1 MKREW
6 WHSLTVYQIYTRSF
20 CDSNGD
26 GIGDF
31 GGILQKLDYLQ
42 ELGVGAIWLSPFN
55 DSPNYDNG
63 YDVSGYYKVMEEA
76 GTMEELE
83 ELIAACEKREIVVMM
98 DLVLNHSS
106 HLHPWFLEA
115 RKDRNSKYHDFYIW
129 KEGTKEQPPEGGG
142 AFFGGSTWEW
152 VPEVQEYYYH
162 SFSVMQPD
170 LNWKNPSLR
179 KELYRMIQFWMDKG
193 IRGFRLDAID
203 NIVKDGHGGNDT
215 HSEQI
220 HTYLMEMNQ
229 NTYGKSEQILTVG
242 ETGGATVE
250 MAQQYSDPESQELSM
265 IFQFELM
272 GIDGIRSGNWDPK
285 PYTLPQL
292 KQIFEKWQ
300 TGLEEKENICS
311 QIQEKYKGIR
321 YISKTERISILLLA
335 GYLSVKD
342 TAFQIWNDLKEDAPR
357 AVGWCSGAWTAD
369 CLYEKAEKLRNCCV
383 LAFHM
388 DPPELFCAD
397 EKETE
402 EEKAYHFREQKERRE
417 EICRLVSN
425 GKKQETLQTMKDYF
439 QKLKGLAP
447 KTFAGEVYNLYMYLW
462 NRLVLSDELL
472 ENWMEAEKILRENEI
487 FEANNS
493 YQMREKMKQYLERML
508 AFFEEQNQNPNYY
521 AVYQVKTYLQ
531 EHCSESADIEKL
543 AAEVGLSPNYL
554 RSLFKEA
561 TGKTILEYNTE
572 MRLQRAAELLK
583 NKKNKV
589 REVSLAVG
597 YENVSYF
604 GVVFQKRFGVTPNE
618 YRKMV

>member
-63 YDVSGYYKVMEEA
+63 YDVSDYYKVMEEA

-203 NIVKDGHGGNDT
+203 NIVKDGHGGMILIR
-215 HSEQI
+215 SRFI
-220 HTYLMEMNQ
+220 HT
-229 NTYGKSEQILTVG
+229 
-242 ETGGATVE
+242 
-250 MAQQYSDPESQELSM
+250 
-265 IFQFELM
+265 
-272 GIDGIRSGNWDPK
+272 
-285 PYTLPQL
+285 
-292 KQIFEKWQ
+292 
-300 TGLEEKENICS
+300 
-311 QIQEKYKGIR
+311 
-321 YISKTERISILLLA
+321 
-335 GYLSVKD
+335 
-342 TAFQIWNDLKEDAPR
+342 
-357 AVGWCSGAWTAD
+357 
-369 CLYEKAEKLRNCCV
+369 
-383 LAFHM
+383 
-388 DPPELFCAD
+388 
-397 EKETE
+397 
-402 EEKAYHFREQKERRE
+402 
-417 EICRLVSN
+417 
-425 GKKQETLQTMKDYF
+425 
-439 QKLKGLAP
+439 
-447 KTFAGEVYNLYMYLW
+447 
-462 NRLVLSDELL
+462 
-472 ENWMEAEKILRENEI
+472 
-487 FEANNS
+487 
-493 YQMREKMKQYLERML
+493 
-508 AFFEEQNQNPNYY
+508 
-521 AVYQVKTYLQ
+521 
-531 EHCSESADIEKL
+531 
-543 AAEVGLSPNYL
+543 
-554 RSLFKEA
+554 
-561 TGKTILEYNTE
+561 
-572 MRLQRAAELLK
+572 
-583 NKKNKV
+583 
-589 REVSLAVG
+589 
-597 YENVSYF
+597 
-604 GVVFQKRFGVTPNE
+604 
-618 YRKMV
+618 

>member
-63 YDVSGYYKVMEEA
+63 YDVSDYYKVMEEA

-300 TGLEEKENICS
+300 TGLEEKGWNSLFWGNHDFPRVVSRFGNDREPYREKSAKMLAICLHMM
-311 QIQEKYKGIR
+311 QGTP
-321 YISKTERISILLLA
+321 YIYQGE
-335 GYLSVKD
+335 
-342 TAFQIWNDLKEDAPR
+342 
-357 AVGWCSGAWTAD
+357 
-369 CLYEKAEKLRNCCV
+369 
-383 LAFHM
+383 
-388 DPPELFCAD
+388 ELGMTNVPFNSLD
-397 EKETE
+397 DYRDIET
-402 EEKAYHFREQKERRE
+402 F
-417 EICRLVSN
+417 
-425 GKKQETLQTMKDYF
+425 
-439 QKLKGLAP
+439 
-447 KTFAGEVYNLYMYLW
+447 
-462 NRLVLSDELL
+462 
-472 ENWMEAEKILRENEI
+472 
-487 FEANNS
+487 NS
-493 YQMREKMKQYLERML
+493 YKQLVEIEKSVSHEDMLRYMRKSSRDNARTPMQWNKEKNAGFSEHIPWIMM
-508 AFFEEQNQNPNYY
+508 NPNYQTINAEAEMKDTNSIFHTYQKLIQLRKEYEIITLGKYELIMKNDENIY
-521 AVYQVKTYLQ
+521 AYKRLYQDEELYVYCNFTDK
-531 EHCSESADIEKL
+531 
-543 AAEVGLSPNYL
+543 
-554 RSLFKEA
+554 
-561 TGKTILEYNTE
+561 
-572 MRLQRAAELLK
+572 
-583 NKKNKV
+583 
-589 REVSLAVG
+589 EVSYDASILNNEKVLIQNYNQHQKG
-597 YENVSYF
+597 ILKPYESI
-604 GVVFQKRFGVTPNE
+604 VFYQKSRA
-618 YRKMV
+618 

>member
-63 YDVSGYYKVMEEA
+63 YDVSDYYKVMEEA

-300 TGLEEKENICS
+300 TGLEEKGWNSLFWGNHDFPRVISRFGNDREPYREKSAKMLAICLHMM
-311 QIQEKYKGIR
+311 QGTP
-321 YISKTERISILLLA
+321 YIYQGE
-335 GYLSVKD
+335 
-342 TAFQIWNDLKEDAPR
+342 
-357 AVGWCSGAWTAD
+357 
-369 CLYEKAEKLRNCCV
+369 
-383 LAFHM
+383 
-388 DPPELFCAD
+388 ELGMTNVPFNSLD
-397 EKETE
+397 DYRDIET
-402 EEKAYHFREQKERRE
+402 F
-417 EICRLVSN
+417 
-425 GKKQETLQTMKDYF
+425 
-439 QKLKGLAP
+439 
-447 KTFAGEVYNLYMYLW
+447 
-462 NRLVLSDELL
+462 
-472 ENWMEAEKILRENEI
+472 
-487 FEANNS
+487 NS
-493 YQMREKMKQYLERML
+493 YKQLVEIEKSVSHEDMLRYMRKSSRDNARTPMQWNKEKNAGFSEHIPWIMM
-508 AFFEEQNQNPNYY
+508 NPNYQTINAEAEMKDTNSIFHTYQKLIQLRKEYEIITLGKYELIMKNDENIY
-521 AVYQVKTYLQ
+521 AYKRLYQDEELYVYCNFTDK
-531 EHCSESADIEKL
+531 
-543 AAEVGLSPNYL
+543 
-554 RSLFKEA
+554 
-561 TGKTILEYNTE
+561 
-572 MRLQRAAELLK
+572 
-583 NKKNKV
+583 
-589 REVSLAVG
+589 EVSYDASILNNEKVLIQNYNQHQKG
-597 YENVSYF
+597 ILKPYESI
-604 GVVFQKRFGVTPNE
+604 VFYQKSRA
-618 YRKMV
+618 

>member
-63 YDVSGYYKVMEEA
+63 YDVSDYYEVMEEA

-300 TGLEEKENICS
+300 TGLEEKGWNSLFWGNHDFPRVVSRFGNDREPYREKSAKMLAICLHMM
-311 QIQEKYKGIR
+311 QGTP
-321 YISKTERISILLLA
+321 YIYQGE
-335 GYLSVKD
+335 
-342 TAFQIWNDLKEDAPR
+342 
-357 AVGWCSGAWTAD
+357 
-369 CLYEKAEKLRNCCV
+369 
-383 LAFHM
+383 
-388 DPPELFCAD
+388 ELGMTNVPFNSLD
-397 EKETE
+397 DYRDIET
-402 EEKAYHFREQKERRE
+402 F
-417 EICRLVSN
+417 
-425 GKKQETLQTMKDYF
+425 
-439 QKLKGLAP
+439 
-447 KTFAGEVYNLYMYLW
+447 
-462 NRLVLSDELL
+462 
-472 ENWMEAEKILRENEI
+472 
-487 FEANNS
+487 NS
-493 YQMREKMKQYLERML
+493 YKQLVEIEKSVSHEDMLRYMRKSSRDNARTPMQWNKEKNAGFSEHIPWIMM
-508 AFFEEQNQNPNYY
+508 NPNYQTINAEAEMKDTNSIFHTYQKLIQLRKEYEIITLGKYELIMKNDENIY
-521 AVYQVKTYLQ
+521 AYKRLYQDEELYVYCNFTDK
-531 EHCSESADIEKL
+531 
-543 AAEVGLSPNYL
+543 
-554 RSLFKEA
+554 
-561 TGKTILEYNTE
+561 
-572 MRLQRAAELLK
+572 
-583 NKKNKV
+583 
-589 REVSLAVG
+589 EVSYDASILNNEKVLIQNYNQHQKG
-597 YENVSYF
+597 TLKPYESI
-604 GVVFQKRFGVTPNE
+604 VFYQKSRA
-618 YRKMV
+618 